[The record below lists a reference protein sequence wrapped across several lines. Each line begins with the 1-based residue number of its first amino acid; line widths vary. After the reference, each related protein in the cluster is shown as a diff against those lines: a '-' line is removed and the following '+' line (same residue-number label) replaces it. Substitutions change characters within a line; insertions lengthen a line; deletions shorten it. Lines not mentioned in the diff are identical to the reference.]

1 MKNINDLLE
10 SNLDP
15 ADELSLN
22 NCFNNSEYD
31 FNDSDEYN
39 ESDLNCEEQYD
50 EALDQETIDADPITL
65 YMADMSKHNI
75 LAKSEYYEVF
85 AEIEQSRF
93 AIQQNLFNSIN
104 VAKKLAELLEKNR
117 ELAEPIAKVV
127 EMIDVKDEP
136 FYHGLDNA
144 KIIRNNGSFI
154 FGYFVKDL
162 QNLIQKW
169 ENESPFFYDYEF
181 IKMTTGVNF
190 SQEVLKT
197 LLDVKQQELKTY
209 HSPNLSAKINNEI
222 SLIKKEMR
230 KIHRAKEKIIHSN
243 LRLVFSVAKKYSKEH
258 TFVRL
263 ADLIQEG
270 NIGLIRAIE
279 KFQYQK
285 GFEFTTYATP
295 WVQQAIFSVMTD
307 HGLSI
312 RVPSN
317 VVAIINKI
325 KRHLKINDRSLNELA
340 INVEELS
347 KEINEPVEKIERALS
362 MNNEFLSIDMTIV
375 EDSDTASLSDILA
388 DDSMSQE
395 DLIYEQEKDQE
406 LNRILEKYLSP
417 KEITIICKRFGLRN
431 QKIETLEGVSKY
443 LELTKERV
451 RQIESKAL
459 QKLSQLVKTDPAV
472 EMQLRE
478 ILAHC

>member
-10 SNLDP
+10 SNLDS

-50 EALDQETIDADPITL
+50 ETLDQDSVDADPITL

-75 LAKSEYYEVF
+75 LVKSEYYEVF

-258 TFVRL
+258 SRSYSRGEHWVNSCNREVP
-263 ADLIQEG
+263 IS
-270 NIGLIRAIE
+270 
-279 KFQYQK
+279 K
-285 GFEFTTYATP
+285 G
-295 WVQQAIFSVMTD
+295 I
-307 HGLSI
+307 
-312 RVPSN
+312 
-317 VVAIINKI
+317 
-325 KRHLKINDRSLNELA
+325 
-340 INVEELS
+340 
-347 KEINEPVEKIERALS
+347 
-362 MNNEFLSIDMTIV
+362 
-375 EDSDTASLSDILA
+375 
-388 DDSMSQE
+388 
-395 DLIYEQEKDQE
+395 
-406 LNRILEKYLSP
+406 
-417 KEITIICKRFGLRN
+417 
-431 QKIETLEGVSKY
+431 
-443 LELTKERV
+443 
-451 RQIESKAL
+451 
-459 QKLSQLVKTDPAV
+459 
-472 EMQLRE
+472 
-478 ILAHC
+478 

>member
-1 MKNINDLLE
+1 
-10 SNLDP
+10 
-15 ADELSLN
+15 
-22 NCFNNSEYD
+22 
-31 FNDSDEYN
+31 
-39 ESDLNCEEQYD
+39 
-50 EALDQETIDADPITL
+50 
-65 YMADMSKHNI
+65 
-75 LAKSEYYEVF
+75 
-85 AEIEQSRF
+85 
-93 AIQQNLFNSIN
+93 
-104 VAKKLAELLEKNR
+104 
-117 ELAEPIAKVV
+117 
-127 EMIDVKDEP
+127 
-136 FYHGLDNA
+136 
-144 KIIRNNGSFI
+144 
-154 FGYFVKDL
+154 
-162 QNLIQKW
+162 
-169 ENESPFFYDYEF
+169 
-181 IKMTTGVNF
+181 
-190 SQEVLKT
+190 
-197 LLDVKQQELKTY
+197 
-209 HSPNLSAKINNEI
+209 
-222 SLIKKEMR
+222 MR

-340 INVEELS
+340 INIEELS